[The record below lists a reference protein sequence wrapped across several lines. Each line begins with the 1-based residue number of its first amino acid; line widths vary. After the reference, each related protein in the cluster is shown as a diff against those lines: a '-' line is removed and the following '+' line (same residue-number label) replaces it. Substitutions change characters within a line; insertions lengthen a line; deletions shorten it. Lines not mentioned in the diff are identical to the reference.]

1 MERKTGDLEK
11 QLNES
16 KRQQFELK
24 QQVTESARPAEESE
38 RLRLESE
45 RHAQESERLRL
56 ESERHAQE
64 SDKNFQILSL
74 YLKQNGMDEDTINKL
89 LNSQKVEENKK
100 VI

>member
-1 MERKTGDLEK
+1 MGRKTGDLEK

-24 QQVTESARPAEESE
+24 QQVT
-38 RLRLESE
+38 
-45 RHAQESERLRL
+45 